1 VWPWQE
7 VKASHSD
14 ENDFFMKSLAR
25 IALWILVS
33 LLGAAAY
40 AVIALRRGEPLNAA
54 WLIVAALCT
63 YAIGIRFYSKWIAAK
78 VLVLDD
84 LRAPPAEVHD
94 DGRDFV
100 KTNKFV
106 LFGHHFASISG
117 PGPLVGPVLAA
128 QFGYLPGTL
137 WILIGALLGGA
148 VQDFVILFAS
158 VRRDGKSL
166 AEMVREEVSG
176 LAGTIAMVAILGIL
190 VILVANLALVVD
202 NALAESPWGV
212 VTTAMTMPFAM
223 VMGLYLRYLRVGKVM
238 EMTAI
243 GVVFL
248 AVSLLAGFAVNH
260 HPTLAPMFTLSKEDL
275 AICLIVYGF
284 AASVLP
290 VWLLLA
296 PRDYLVT
303 FLKIGVVI
311 LLAAGIVIVLPPI
324 KMPWLTHPGSF
335 TGGMRPVV
343 AGSLFPFCFITI
355 ACGAISGFHSLVAS
369 GTTPKM
375 VTRERTIRHVGYGAM
390 CLESLVAIM
399 AMIAACVLDPGVYFA
414 VNAPAGLVGST
425 PEAVAQAVSAW
436 GFPVGAEQISSLAS
450 AIGEKSVLSRTGGAP
465 TLAIGM
471 ASIFRAII
479 GGDAA
484 MKLWYHFAL
493 MFEALFILT
502 TVDVATRIGR
512 FLIQELGGRVWKRA
526 GDTRF
531 YPANIGASLLFA
543 TAWGYFLYAGVRD
556 PLGGVNSLWP
566 LFGIANQLLAC
577 VALCLGTTILIKAGR
592 ARMSFVVLL
601 PLLCLGTVTFTAGIE
616 KIVHPNPRIGFLA
629 MAGKLSADLAA
640 GHVPAARIAATR
652 SLVFNSRLDAVVAGF
667 FLALVV
673 AILAVSVRG
682 WVLVLARR
690 KPAALHETPPVWLP
704 KTVIESEQKRSWW
717 QLGPAVVILG
727 ALIRELSGEAAAVR
741 TQLPPDQAL
750 AQTLADKYDNPA
762 RPTRC
767 C

>member
-1 VWPWQE
+1 
-7 VKASHSD
+7 
-14 ENDFFMKSLAR
+14 MKRLAR
-25 IALWILVS
+25 IAIWIVVS
-33 LLGAAAY
+33 LFGAVAY
-40 AVIALRRGEPLNAA
+40 AVIALRRGEAPNAA
-54 WLIVAALCT
+54 WFILAALCT
-63 YAIGIRFYSKWIAAK
+63 YAIGLRFYSKWIAAK
-78 VLVLDD
+78 ALVLDD
-84 LRAPPAEVHD
+84 RRAPPAEVHD

-100 KTNKFV
+100 KTNRFV

-137 WILIGALLGGA
+137 WIMIGAVLGGA

-166 AEMVREEVSG
+166 AEMVREEVG
-176 LAGTIAMVAILGIL
+176 GAAGTIAMLAILGIL

-212 VTTAMTMPFAM
+212 VTTAMTMPFAV
-223 VMGLYLRYLRVGKVM
+223 VMGLYLRYLRIGKVL

-248 AVSLLAGFAVNH
+248 AVSLFLGYVVNDSAK
-260 HPTLAPMFTLSKEDL
+260 LAPLFTLSKEKL
-275 AICLIVYGF
+275 ALCLIVYGF
-284 AASVLP
+284 TASVLP

-303 FLKIGVVI
+303 FLKIGVVV
-311 LLAAGIVIVLPPI
+311 LLAVGILVVLPPI
-324 KMPWLTHPGSF
+324 KMPALTNPGSF

-375 VTRERTIRHVGYGAM
+375 VTRERLIRPIGYGAM

-414 VNAPAGLVGST
+414 VNAPAGLVGGT

-436 GFPVGAEQISSLAS
+436 GFPVRASDVTGLAA
-450 AIGEKSVLSRTGGAP
+450 AIGEKSVLARTGGAP

-471 ASIFRAII
+471 AKIFHAVI
-479 GGDAA
+479 GGDTA
-484 MKLWYHFAL
+484 MKVWYHFAL

-512 FLIQELGGRVWKRA
+512 FLIQELGGRVWRRA

-531 YPANIGASLLFA
+531 YPANVGASLLFA
-543 TAWGYFLYAGVRD
+543 GAWGYFLYGGVKD

-577 VALCLGTTILIKAGR
+577 VALCLAATILIKAGR
-592 ARMSFVVLL
+592 ARLAWVVLV
-601 PLLCLGTVTFTAGIE
+601 PLAFLGTVTFSAGIE

-640 GHVPAARIAATR
+640 GRVPAGKLADTR
-652 SLVFNSRLDAVVAGF
+652 SLIFNARLDAVVALL

-673 AILAVSVRG
+673 AIVAVSIRE
-682 WVLVLARR
+682 WVLVLGRR
-690 KPAALHETPPVWLP
+690 KPAVLHETAPVWLP
-704 KTVIESEQKRSWW
+704 KTVIESEGRRRWW
-717 QLGPAVVILG
+717 QLGPVLILG
-727 ALIRELSGEAAAVR
+727 GALLRELSGEAAAAR
-741 TQLPPDQAL
+741 TQLPPAEAL
-750 AQTLADKYDNPA
+750 AQTLADRYDHPGQ
-762 RPTRC
+762 PTRC

>member
-1 VWPWQE
+1 
-7 VKASHSD
+7 
-14 ENDFFMKSLAR
+14 MKSIAR
-25 IALWILVS
+25 IALWTLVS

-40 AVIALRRGEPLNAA
+40 AVIATRRGEPLNAA

-78 VLVLDD
+78 VLMLDD

-166 AEMVREEVSG
+166 AEMVREEVGG
-176 LAGTIAMVAILGIL
+176 LAGTIAMFAILGIL
-190 VILVANLALVVD
+190 VILVANLGLVVD
-202 NALAESPWGV
+202 NALAESPWGL

-223 VMGLYLRYLRVGKVM
+223 IMGLYLRFLRVGKVM

-248 AVSLLAGFAVNH
+248 TVALLTGFAVNH
-260 HPTLAPMFTLSKEDL
+260 HPTLAPMFTFSKEKL

-311 LLAAGIVIVLPPI
+311 LLAVGIVLVLPPI
-324 KMPWLTHPGSF
+324 KMPWLTQPGSF

-355 ACGAISGFHSLVAS
+355 ACGAISGFHSLVSS

-390 CLESLVAIM
+390 CLESFVAIM
-399 AMIAACVLDPGVYFA
+399 ALIAACVLDPGVYFA
-414 VNAPAGLVGST
+414 VNAPAGLVGTT
-425 PEAVAQAVSAW
+425 PGAVAQAVSAW
-436 GFPVGAEQISSLAS
+436 GFPVGAEQINALAE
-450 AIGEKSVLSRTGGAP
+450 AIGEKSVLARTGGAP

-512 FLIQELGGRVWKRA
+512 FLIQELGGRIWKRA
-526 GDTRF
+526 GDTKF

-543 TAWGYFLYAGVRD
+543 GAWGYFLYAGVKD

-577 VALCLGTTILIKAGR
+577 VALCLGTTMLIKSGR
-592 ARMSFVVLL
+592 ARLSLVVLM
-601 PLLCLGTVTFTAGIE
+601 PLLCLGTVTFTAAIE
-616 KIVHPNPRIGFLA
+616 KIAHPNPRIGFLA

-640 GHVPAARIAATR
+640 GNIPAAKMAATKA
-652 SLVFNSRLDAVVAGF
+652 LIFNSRLDAVVAAI
-667 FLALVV
+667 FLTLVV
-673 AILAVSVRG
+673 AILAVSVRE
-682 WVLVLARR
+682 WVLVLSRR
-690 KPAALHETPPVWLP
+690 KPAVLQETPPVWLP
-704 KTVIESEQKRSWW
+704 KTVIESEKQRRWW
-717 QLGPAVVILG
+717 QLGPVLVILG
-727 ALIRELSGEAAAVR
+727 TLVRELSGEAAAAR
-741 TQLPPDQAL
+741 SHLPPDQAL
-750 AQTLADKYDNPA
+750 DQTLADKYDRPDS
-762 RPTRC
+762 PTRC

>member
-1 VWPWQE
+1 
-7 VKASHSD
+7 
-14 ENDFFMKSLAR
+14 MKSLAR
-25 IALWILVS
+25 IAIWTLVS
-33 LLGAAAY
+33 LLGAVAY
-40 AVIALRRGEPLNAA
+40 SVIALRRHEPLNAA
-54 WLIVAALCT
+54 WFVVAALCT

-78 VLVLDD
+78 ALVVDD
-84 LRAPPAEVHD
+84 RRAPPAEVHD

-176 LAGTIAMVAILGIL
+176 AAGAVAMAAILGIL
-190 VILVANLALVVD
+190 VILVAALGLVVD
-202 NALAESPWGV
+202 NALAESPWGL
-212 VTTAMTMPFAM
+212 VTTAMTMPFAIL
-223 VMGLYLRYLRVGKVM
+223 MGLYVRYLRIGKVL

-243 GVVFL
+243 GAFFL
-248 AVSLLAGFAVNH
+248 IVALLAGYAVNH
-260 HPTLAPMFTLSKEDL
+260 HPTLGPFFTLSKEKL
-275 AICLIVYGF
+275 ALCLIVYGF

-303 FLKIGVVI
+303 FLKIGVVVLLAVGI
-311 LLAAGIVIVLPPI
+311 LLVLPPI
-324 KMPWLTHPGSF
+324 RMPYLTHPGSF

-355 ACGAISGFHSLVAS
+355 ACGAISGFHSLVSS

-375 VTRERTIRHVGYGAM
+375 LTRERLVRPVGYGAM
-390 CLESLVAIM
+390 CLESFVAIM
-399 AMIAACVLDPGVYFA
+399 AMIAACVLDPGLYFGI
-414 VNAPAGLVGST
+414 NAPAGLVGT
-425 PEAVAQAVSAW
+425 TAAQVAHAVSGW
-436 GFPVGAEQISSLAS
+436 GFPVSASDLSTLAD
-450 AIGEKSVLSRTGGAP
+450 AIGEKTVLARTGGAP

-471 ASIFRAII
+471 AHIFRSII

-484 MKLWYHFAL
+484 MQVWYHFAL

-512 FLIQELGGRVWKRA
+512 FLLQELAGRVWRRA
-526 GDTRF
+526 GETTF
-531 YPANIGASLLFA
+531 YPANVGASLLFA
-543 TAWGYFLYAGVRD
+543 GAWGYFLYAGVKD

-577 VALCLGTTILIKAGR
+577 VALCLAATIIIKAGR
-592 ARMSFVVLL
+592 ARFVWVVLL
-601 PLLCLGTVTFTAGIE
+601 PLAFVCTVTFTAGIE

-629 MAGKLSADLAA
+629 MAHKLGEEVASGKVPPGKL
-640 GHVPAARIAATR
+640 AAT
-652 SLVFNSRLDAVVAGF
+652 SNVIFNNRLDAVVAAL
-667 FLALVV
+667 FLVLVV
-673 AILAVSVRG
+673 AILLISVRE
-682 WVLVLARR
+682 WLLIALRR
-690 KPAALHETPPVWLP
+690 KTPVLHETPPVWLP
-704 KTVIESEQKRSWW
+704 QTVIDSENRRPWW
-717 QLGPAVVILG
+717 KLGTAVVIIG
-727 ALIRELSGEAAAVR
+727 ALARELSGEAAAAR
-741 TQLPPDQAL
+741 SGLPPDQAL
-750 AQTLADKYDNPA
+750 AQTLAHKYDNSRQPG
-762 RPTRC
+762 RC

>member
-1 VWPWQE
+1 
-7 VKASHSD
+7 
-14 ENDFFMKSLAR
+14 MKRLAR
-25 IALWILVS
+25 IAIWTVVS
-33 LLGAAAY
+33 VLGAAAY

-54 WLIVAALCT
+54 WIVVAALCT

-78 VLVLDD
+78 ALMLDD

-148 VQDFVILFAS
+148 VQDFIILFAS

-176 LAGTIAMVAILGIL
+176 VAGTIAMFAILGIL
-190 VILVANLALVVD
+190 VILVASLGLVVD
-202 NALAESPWGV
+202 NALAESPWGI
-212 VTTAMTMPFAM
+212 VTTALTMPFA
-223 VMGLYLRYLRVGKVM
+223 VLMGLYLRFLRIGKVL

-248 AVSLLAGFAVNH
+248 GVSLLAGYAVNG
-260 HPTLAPMFTLSKEDL
+260 HPTLAPMFTLSKEKL
-275 AICLIVYGF
+275 AYALIAYGF
-284 AASVLP
+284 IASVLP

-311 LLAAGIVIVLPPI
+311 LLAVGIVVVLPPI
-324 KMPWLTHPGSF
+324 RMPWFNSPGIF

-355 ACGAISGFHSLVAS
+355 ACGAISGFHALVSS

-390 CLESLVAIM
+390 CLESFVAIM
-399 AMIAACVLDPGVYFA
+399 AMIAACVLDPGLYFA
-414 VNAPAGLVGST
+414 VNAPAALVGHT
-425 PEAVAQAVSAW
+425 PDAVAHAVSSW
-436 GFPVGAEQISSLAS
+436 GFPVASEQITALAAS
-450 AIGEKSVLSRTGGAP
+450 IGEESVLARAGGAP

-471 ASIFRAII
+471 ASIFRTII

-512 FLIQELGGRVWKRA
+512 FLIQELAGRVWKRA
-526 GDTRF
+526 GDTRY

-543 TAWGYFLYAGVRD
+543 LAWGYFFHAGVRD
-556 PLGGVNSLWP
+556 PQGGVNSLWP

-577 VALCLGTTILIKAGR
+577 VALCLAATLIIKAGR
-592 ARMSFVVLL
+592 ARYAWVALV
-601 PLLCLGTVTFTAGIE
+601 PLAFIGTVTFTAGIE
-616 KIVHPNPRIGFLA
+616 KIFHSNPRIGFLA
-629 MAGKLSADLAA
+629 AASKLAGDIAA
-640 GHVPAARIAATR
+640 GRVPAAKLSTVQ
-652 SLVFNSRLDAVVAGF
+652 SLIFNFRLDAAVAGL
-667 FLALVV
+667 FLLLVI
-673 AILAVSVRG
+673 AILAVSAREWG
-682 WVLVLARR
+682 AVLLGR
-690 KPAALHETPPVWLP
+690 KPSVLRESEPVWLP
-704 KTVIESEQKRSWW
+704 ETVIASEHRRPWW
-717 QLGPAVVILG
+717 QIGSAVLILG
-727 ALIRELSGEAAAVR
+727 ALIRELSGEAAAAR
-741 TQLPPDQAL
+741 TQLPADQAL
-750 AQTLADKYDNPA
+750 AETLAHKYDNP
-762 RPTRC
+762 RNPGRC

>member
-1 VWPWQE
+1 
-7 VKASHSD
+7 
-14 ENDFFMKSLAR
+14 MKSLAR
-25 IALWILVS
+25 IAIWTVVS
-33 LLGAAAY
+33 LLGASAY
-40 AVIALRRGEPLNAA
+40 AVIALRRHEPLNAA
-54 WLIVAALCT
+54 WFVVAALCT

-78 VLVLDD
+78 ALVLDD
-84 LRAPPAEVHD
+84 RRAPPSEVHD

-137 WILIGALLGGA
+137 WILIGAILGGA

-166 AEMVREEVSG
+166 AEMVREEVSSV
-176 LAGTIAMVAILGIL
+176 AGTIAMLAILGIL
-190 VILVANLALVVD
+190 VVLVASLGLVVD
-202 NALAESPWGV
+202 NALAESPWGI
-212 VTTAMTMPFAM
+212 VTTALTMPFAM
-223 VMGLYLRYLRVGKVM
+223 IMGLYLRYVRVGKVL

-243 GVVFL
+243 GAVFL
-248 AVSLLAGFAVNH
+248 LVALLTGFAVND
-260 HPTLAPMFTLSKEDL
+260 HPSLAQVFTLSKERL
-275 AICLIVYGF
+275 ALCLIGYGF

-303 FLKIGVVI
+303 FLKIGVVV
-311 LLAAGIVIVLPPI
+311 LLAIGIMLVLPPI
-324 KMPWLTHPGSF
+324 RMPHLTQAGVF

-343 AGSLFPFCFITI
+343 AGGLFPFCFITI
-355 ACGAISGFHSLVAS
+355 ACGAISGFHSLVSS

-375 VTRERTIRHVGYGAM
+375 VTRERTTRVVGYGAM
-390 CLESLVAIM
+390 CLESFVAIM

-414 VNAPAGLVGST
+414 VNSPAGLVGSN
-425 PEAVAQAVSAW
+425 PAGVAHTISGW
-436 GFPVGAEQISSLAS
+436 GFPVSVGDLTTLAS
-450 AIGEKSVLSRTGGAP
+450 AIGEKTVLARTGGAP

-471 ASIFRAII
+471 ASIFRGII

-512 FLIQELGGRVWKRA
+512 FLIQELAGRVWPRA
-526 GDTRF
+526 GDTKF
-531 YPANIGASLLFA
+531 YPANTGASLLFA
-543 TAWGYFLYAGVRD
+543 GAWGYFLYAGVKD

-577 VALCLGTTILIKAGR
+577 VALCLAATIIIKSGR
-592 ARMSFVVLL
+592 ARLAWVVLV
-601 PLLCLGTVTFTAGIE
+601 PLAFLGTVTFTAGIQ
-616 KIVHPNPRIGFLA
+616 KIVDSNPRIGFLA
-629 MAGKLSADLAA
+629 MARKLGADLAA
-640 GHVPAARIAATR
+640 GRVPTEKIAATR
-652 SLVFNSRLDAVVAGF
+652 GLIFNNRLDAAAAAL

-673 AILAVSVRG
+673 AILLVSIRE
-682 WVLVLARR
+682 WVLVLTQRR
-690 KPAALHETPPVWLP
+690 PATLHETPPIWLP
-704 KTVIESEQKRSWW
+704 ATVIESENKRRWR
-717 QLGPAVVILG
+717 QMGTAVVVLG
-727 ALIRELSGEAAAVR
+727 ALARELSGEAAAAR
-741 TQLPPDQAL
+741 SQLPPDQAL
-750 AQTLADKYDNPA
+750 KQALAQRYDNPEN
-762 RPTRC
+762 PGRC

>member
-1 VWPWQE
+1 
-7 VKASHSD
+7 
-14 ENDFFMKSLAR
+14 MKSLLR
-25 IALWILVS
+25 IVVWTLIS
-33 LLGAAAY
+33 LIGASAY
-40 AVIALRRGEPLNAA
+40 AIIALRRHEPLGAV
-54 WLIVAALCT
+54 WLILAALCT

-78 VLVLDD
+78 ALVQDD
-84 LRAPPAEVHD
+84 LRATPAEAHE

-100 KTNKFV
+100 RTNKLV

-137 WILIGALLGGA
+137 WILVGALLAGA

-166 AEMVREEVSG
+166 AEMVRDEVSG
-176 LAGTIAMVAILGIL
+176 VAGTIAMFAILGIL
-190 VILVANLALVVD
+190 IILVANLALVVD
-202 NALAESPWGV
+202 NALAESPWGL
-212 VTTAMTMPFAM
+212 VTTALTMPFAM
-223 VMGLYLRYLRVGKVM
+223 LMGLYLRYLRIGKVL

-248 AVSLLAGFAVNH
+248 IASLLAGYAIND
-260 HPTLAPMFTLSKEDL
+260 HPTLGPLFTLGRESL
-275 AICLIVYGF
+275 ALALIAYGF

-296 PRDYLVT
+296 PRDYLVS
-303 FLKIGVVI
+303 FLKIGAVVVLAVGI
-311 LLAAGIVIVLPPI
+311 LLVQPVIQ
-324 KMPWLTHPGSF
+324 MPYLTRPEMF

-375 VTRERTIRHVGYGAM
+375 ITRERFIRPVGYGAM

-414 VNAPAGLVGST
+414 INAPAGLVGSA
-425 PEAVAQAVSAW
+425 PGQVAQAVSAW
-436 GFPVGAEQISSLAS
+436 GFPVTLADLTRLAS
-450 AIGEKSVLSRTGGAP
+450 SIGEKTVLARTGGAP

-471 ASIFRAII
+471 TKIIGAIV

-484 MKLWYHFAL
+484 IKLWYHFAL

-512 FLIQELGGRVWKRA
+512 FLIQELAGRFWPRA
-526 GDTRF
+526 ADTRF

-543 TAWGYFLYAGVRD
+543 GAWGYFLVAGVKD

-566 LFGIANQLLAC
+566 LFGIANQLLSC
-577 VALCLGTTILIKAGR
+577 VALCLAVTILIKADR
-592 ARMSFVVLL
+592 ARYAWIVAC
-601 PLLCLGTVTFTAGIE
+601 PLVFLCGVTFTAGVE
-616 KIVHPNPRIGFLA
+616 KIIHPNYRVGFLA
-629 MAGKLSADLAA
+629 LARKLGQDSAS
-640 GHVPAARIAATR
+640 GMPAARVAATR
-652 SLVFNSRLDAVVAGF
+652 TIIFNNRLDALVAAL
-667 FLALVV
+667 FLGLVA
-673 AILAVSVRG
+673 AILMVSMRE
-682 WVLVLARR
+682 WALLLARR
-690 KPAALHETPPVWLP
+690 KPKVLREAQAPRLLES
-704 KTVIESEQKRSWW
+704 VIDSESRRPWW
-717 QLGPAVVILG
+717 RLGTLVVILG
-727 ALIRELSGEAAAVR
+727 ALARELSGEAAAAR
-741 TQLPPDQAL
+741 SSLPPDQAL
-750 AQTLADKYDNPA
+750 AQVLAKRYDNPHG
-762 RPTRC
+762 PGGC

>member
-1 VWPWQE
+1 
-7 VKASHSD
+7 
-14 ENDFFMKSLAR
+14 MKHLAR
-25 IALWILVS
+25 IAVWTVVS
-33 LLGAAAY
+33 LLGATAY
-40 AVIALRRGEPLNAA
+40 AVIALRRREPLNAA
-54 WLIVAALCT
+54 WIVLAALCT

-78 VLVLDD
+78 ALVLDD

-166 AEMVREEVSG
+166 AEMVRDEVG
-176 LAGTIAMVAILGIL
+176 GFAGTIAMMAILGIL

-223 VMGLYLRYLRVGKVM
+223 VMGLYLRHVRIGKVM

-243 GVVFL
+243 GVAFL
-248 AVSLLAGFAVNH
+248 ALSLLAGCFVND
-260 HPTLAPMFTLSKEDL
+260 HPTLAPFFTLSKEKL
-275 AICLIVYGF
+275 ALCLIVYGF
-284 AASVLP
+284 TASVLP

-303 FLKIGVVI
+303 FLKIGVVLLLAVGI
-311 LLAAGIVIVLPPI
+311 LLVLPPI
-324 KMPWLTHPGSF
+324 KMPWLTQPSVF

-343 AGSLFPFCFITI
+343 SGSLFPFCFITI
-355 ACGAISGFHSLVAS
+355 ACGAISGFHSLVSS

-390 CLESLVAIM
+390 CLESFVAIL
-399 AMIAACVLDPGVYFA
+399 AMIAACVLDPGLYFA
-414 VNAPAGLVGST
+414 VNAPAGLVGAT
-425 PEAVAQAVSAW
+425 PGAVAQAVSSW
-436 GFPVGAEQISSLAS
+436 GFPIGADQIAAMAS
-450 AIGEKSVLSRTGGAP
+450 AIGEKSVLARTGGAP

-471 ASIFRAII
+471 ASIFRTII
-479 GGDAA
+479 GGEAA
-484 MKLWYHFAL
+484 MKIWYHFAL

-512 FLIQELGGRVWKRA
+512 FLIQELGGRIWRRA

-531 YPANIGASLLFA
+531 YPANLGASMLFA
-543 TAWGYFLYAGVRD
+543 GAWGYFLYAGVKD

-577 VALCLGTTILIKAGR
+577 VALCLAATIIIKAGR
-592 ARMSFVVLL
+592 ARMAWVVLG
-601 PLLCLGTVTFTAGIE
+601 PLAFIGTVTFSAGIT
-616 KIVHPNPRIGFLA
+616 KIVHPNPRVGFLA
-629 MAGKLSADLAA
+629 MADKLGADVAA
-640 GHVPAARIAATR
+640 GRVPADKLAATR
-652 SLVFNSRLDAVVAGF
+652 GIIFNSRLDAVVAGL
-667 FLALVV
+667 FLLLVV
-673 AILAVSVRG
+673 AIVAASVRE
-682 WVLVLARR
+682 WVLVRSRR
-690 KPAALHETPPVWLP
+690 KPAVLHETAPVWLP
-704 KTVIESEQKRSWW
+704 KTVVASEQKRHWW
-717 QLGPAVVILG
+717 QLGTALVLLG
-727 ALIRELSGEAAAVR
+727 ALARELSGDAAAAR
-741 TQLPPDQAL
+741 SGLPAEQAL
-750 AQTLADKYDNPA
+750 ERTLADRYDHPGS
-762 RPTRC
+762 PTKC

>member
-1 VWPWQE
+1 
-7 VKASHSD
+7 
-14 ENDFFMKSLAR
+14 MKNLAR
-25 IALWILVS
+25 IVLWIVVS

-40 AVIALRRGEPLNAA
+40 AVIAIRHGEPLNAA

-78 VLVLDD
+78 VLMLDD

-176 LAGTIAMVAILGIL
+176 PAGTIAMFAILGIL
-190 VILVANLALVVD
+190 VILVANLGLVVD
-202 NALAESPWGV
+202 NALAESPWGI
-212 VTTAMTMPFAM
+212 VTTTMTMPFAM
-223 VMGLYLRYLRVGKVM
+223 LMGLYLRYLRVGKVM

-260 HPTLAPMFTLSKEDL
+260 HPTLAPMFTLSKEKL

-284 AASVLP
+284 SASVLP

-311 LLAAGIVIVLPPI
+311 LLAIGIVVVLPPI
-324 KMPWLTHPGSF
+324 KMPWLTNPASF

-343 AGSLFPFCFITI
+343 SGSLFPFCFITI
-355 ACGAISGFHSLVAS
+355 ACGAISGFHSLVSS

-375 VTRERTIRHVGYGAM
+375 ITRERTIRSVGYGAM
-390 CLESLVAIM
+390 CLESFVAIM

-414 VNAPAGLVGST
+414 VNAPAGLVGSS
-425 PEAVAQAVSAW
+425 PDAVARAVSAW
-436 GFPVGAEQISSLAS
+436 GFPIGADQIHALAG
-450 AIGEKSVLSRTGGAP
+450 AIGEKSILARTGGAP

-479 GGDAA
+479 GGNAA

-512 FLIQELGGRVWKRA
+512 FLIQELGGRLWKRV

-543 TAWGYFLYAGVRD
+543 GAWGYFLYTGVKD

-592 ARMSFVVLL
+592 ARLSLVVLL
-601 PLLCLGTVTFTAGIE
+601 PLVALGAVTFTAGIE
-616 KIVHPNPRIGFLA
+616 KIAHPNPRIGFLA
-629 MAGKLSADLAA
+629 MAGKLRSDLAT
-640 GHVPAARIAATR
+640 GRIPAAKFAATR
-652 SLVFNSRLDAVVAGF
+652 ALIFNSRLDAVVAGL
-667 FLALVV
+667 FLFLVV
-673 AILAVSVRG
+673 AVLAVSVRE
-682 WVLVLARR
+682 WVLVLTRR
-690 KPAALHETPPVWLP
+690 KPALLHETSPMWLP
-704 KTVIESEQKRSWW
+704 KTVIESESRRAWW
-717 QLGPAVVILG
+717 RLGPAVIILG
-727 ALIRELSGEAAAVR
+727 ALVRELSGEAAAAR
-741 TQLPPDQAL
+741 THLPADQAL
-750 AQTLADKYDNPA
+750 NQTLADKYDNP
-762 RPTRC
+762 RGPSRC

>member
-1 VWPWQE
+1 
-7 VKASHSD
+7 
-14 ENDFFMKSLAR
+14 MRSLAR
-25 IALWILVS
+25 IATWTLVS

-40 AVIALRRGEPLNAA
+40 AVIALRRGEPLNGA

-63 YAIGIRFYSKWIAAK
+63 YAIGIRFYSKWVAAK
-78 VLVLDD
+78 VLMLDD

-100 KTNKFV
+100 KTNKYV

-166 AEMVREEVSG
+166 AEMVRDEVGSM
-176 LAGTIAMVAILGIL
+176 AGTIAMFAILGIL
-190 VILVANLALVVD
+190 IILVANLGLVID

-223 VMGLYLRYLRVGKVM
+223 IMGLYMRFLRIGKVM

-248 AVSLLAGFAVNH
+248 VASLLAGYAVNY
-260 HPTLAPMFTLSKEDL
+260 HPTLAPAFTLSKENL

-284 AASVLP
+284 TASVLP

-303 FLKIGVVI
+303 FLKIGVVL
-311 LLAAGIVIVLPPI
+311 LLAVGIVWVLPPM
-324 KMPWLTHPGSF
+324 KMPHLTQSGIF
-335 TGGMRPVV
+335 AGGMRPVV
-343 AGSLFPFCFITI
+343 SGSLFPFCFITI
-355 ACGAISGFHSLVAS
+355 ACGAISGFHSLVSS

-375 VTRERTIRHVGYGAM
+375 VTRERTVRSVGYGAM
-390 CLESLVAIM
+390 CLESFVAIM

-414 VNAPAGLVGST
+414 INAPAGLVGST
-425 PEAVAQAVSAW
+425 PGAVAQAVSSW
-436 GFPVGAEQISSLAS
+436 GFPVGAEQITSLAD
-450 AIGEKSVLSRTGGAP
+450 AIGEKSVLARTGGAP

-471 ASIFRAII
+471 ASIFRTII

-512 FLIQELGGRVWKRA
+512 FLIQELGGRIWKRA
-526 GDTRF
+526 GDTKF

-543 TAWGYFLYAGVRD
+543 CAWGYFLYAGVKD

-577 VALCLGTTILIKAGR
+577 VALCLAVTIIIKAGR
-592 ARMSFVVLL
+592 ARLSWVVLL
-601 PLLCLGTVTFTAGIE
+601 PLAFIGTVTFTAGIE
-616 KIVHPNPRIGFLA
+616 KIVHPNPRIGFLS
-629 MAGKLSADLAA
+629 MASKLAGEIAAGRVPADKLAA
-640 GHVPAARIAATR
+640 TK
-652 SLVFNSRLDAVVAGF
+652 SLIFNNRLDAVVAAI
-667 FLALVV
+667 FLLLVV
-673 AILAVSVRG
+673 AIILVSARE
-682 WVLVLARR
+682 WILILSRR
-690 KPAALHETPPVWLP
+690 KPAILHETPPVWLP
-704 KTVIESEQKRSWW
+704 KTVIESEGQRRWW
-717 QLGPAVVILG
+717 HIGHAIILIG
-727 ALIRELSGEAAAVR
+727 TLVRELSGEAAAAR
-741 TQLPPDQAL
+741 SQLPPDQAL
-750 AQTLADKYDNPA
+750 AQTLADKYDNPKQ
-762 RPTRC
+762 PGKC

>member
-1 VWPWQE
+1 
-7 VKASHSD
+7 
-14 ENDFFMKSLAR
+14 MKSLAR
-25 IALWILVS
+25 IILWSLVS
-33 LLGAAAY
+33 LAGASAY
-40 AVIALRRGEPLNAA
+40 AVIAWRRNEPINAA
-54 WLIVAALCT
+54 WFILAALCT
-63 YAIGIRFYSKWIAAK
+63 YAIGLRFYSKWIAAK
-78 VLVLDD
+78 ALVIDD

-100 KTNKFV
+100 RTNKLV

-128 QFGYLPGTL
+128 QWGYLPGTL
-137 WILIGALLGGA
+137 WIMIGAVLGGA

-166 AEMVREEVSG
+166 AEMVRDEVGG
-176 LAGTIAMVAILGIL
+176 LAGTIAMIAILGIL

-212 VTTAMTMPFAM
+212 VTTAMTMPFAIL
-223 VMGLYLRYLRVGKVM
+223 MGLYLRFIRIGRVM
-238 EMTAI
+238 EMTI
-243 GVVFL
+243 LGFVFL
-248 AVSLLAGFAVNH
+248 GLALWAGYAVNDH
-260 HPTLAPMFTLSKEDL
+260 RTLAPIFTLTKEKL
-275 AICLIVYGF
+275 ALCLIVYGF

-303 FLKIGVVI
+303 FLKIGVVV
-311 LLAAGIVIVLPPI
+311 LLAVGIVIVLPPI
-324 KMPWLTHPGSF
+324 RMPALTDAASF

-375 VTRERTIRHVGYGAM
+375 ITRERHIRPVGYGAM
-390 CLESLVAIM
+390 CLESLVAVL

-414 VNAPAGLVGST
+414 VNAPAGLVGGT
-425 PEAVAQAVSAW
+425 PEAVAGAVSAW
-436 GFPVGAEQISSLAS
+436 GFPVHAQDLVGLAD
-450 AIGEKSVLSRTGGAP
+450 AIGEKTVLARTGGAP

-471 ASIFRAII
+471 ASIFHSII
-479 GGDAA
+479 GGEAA
-484 MKLWYHFAL
+484 MKVWYHFAL

-512 FLIQELGGRVWKRA
+512 FLIQELAGRAWPRL
-526 GDTRF
+526 GDTKF

-543 TAWGYFLYAGVRD
+543 GAWGYFLYGGVKD

-577 VALCLGTTILIKAGR
+577 VALCLAATILIKAGR
-592 ARMSFVVLL
+592 ARLVWVVLG
-601 PLLCLGTVTFTAGIE
+601 PLVFLGTVTFTAGLE
-616 KIVHPNPRIGFLA
+616 KVFHSSPRVGFLA
-629 MAGKLSADLAA
+629 MASKLSAEVAA
-640 GHVPAARIAATR
+640 GRVPAEQLGVTR
-652 SLVFNSRLDAVVAGF
+652 TLIFNARLDAVVALF
-667 FLALVV
+667 FLALVI
-673 AILAVSVRG
+673 AILVVSVRE
-682 WVLVLARR
+682 WVRVLAGR
-690 KPAALHETPPVWLP
+690 KPATLHETAPVWLP
-704 KTVIESEQKRSWW
+704 RTVIESETRRRWW
-717 QLGPAVVILG
+717 QLGPVLILLG
-727 ALIRELSGEAAAVR
+727 SLVRELSGEAAAAR
-741 TQLPPDQAL
+741 SHLPPAEAL
-750 AQTLADKYDNPA
+750 DQTLADRYD
-762 RPTRC
+762 RPTHPGRC

>member
-1 VWPWQE
+1 MRN
-7 VKASHSD
+7 S
-14 ENDFFMKSLAR
+14 AR
-25 IALWILVS
+25 IVLWILVS

-54 WLIVAALCT
+54 WLIVAAVCT
-63 YAIGIRFYSKWIAAK
+63 YAIGMRFYSKWIAAK
-78 VLVLDD
+78 VLMLDD
-84 LRAPPAEVHD
+84 LRAPPAEVHE

-166 AEMVREEVSG
+166 AEMVREEVGG
-176 LAGTIAMVAILGIL
+176 LAGSIATFAILGIL
-190 VILVANLALVVD
+190 VILVASLGLVVD
-202 NALAESPWGV
+202 NALAESPWGL

-248 AVSLLAGFAVNH
+248 AGSLLAGFAVNH
-260 HPTLAPMFTLSKEDL
+260 HPTLAPMFTFSKEKL

-311 LLAAGIVIVLPPI
+311 LLAVGIVLVLPPI
-324 KMPWLTHPGSF
+324 KMPWLTNPGSF

-355 ACGAISGFHSLVAS
+355 ACGAISGFHSLVSS

-375 VTRERTIRHVGYGAM
+375 VTRERTIRYVGYGAM
-390 CLESLVAIM
+390 CLESFVAIM

-425 PEAVAQAVSAW
+425 PGAVAQAVSAW
-436 GFPVGAEQISSLAS
+436 GFPIGADQINALAAS
-450 AIGEKSVLSRTGGAP
+450 IGENSVLARTGGAP

-471 ASIFRAII
+471 ANIFRVII

-512 FLIQELGGRVWKRA
+512 FLIQELGGRIWKRA

-543 TAWGYFLYAGVRD
+543 LAWGYFLYAGVKD

-592 ARMSFVVLL
+592 ARLSLVTLI
-601 PLLCLGTVTFTAGIE
+601 PLLCLGAVTFTAGIE

-629 MAGKLSADLAA
+629 MAGRLSADLAA
-640 GHVPAARIAATR
+640 GSVPAAKIESSRA
-652 SLVFNSRLDAVVAGF
+652 LVFNSRLDAVVAGL
-667 FLALVV
+667 FLVLVV
-673 AILAVSVRG
+673 AILVVSVRE

-690 KPAALHETPPVWLP
+690 KPAELRETAPVWLP
-704 KTVIESEQKRSWW
+704 ETVIESERQRRWW

-727 ALIRELSGEAAAVR
+727 TLIRELSGEAAAAR
-741 TQLPPDQAL
+741 SDLPPDQAL
-750 AQTLADKYDNPA
+750 AQTLADKYDNPD

>member
-1 VWPWQE
+1 
-7 VKASHSD
+7 
-14 ENDFFMKSLAR
+14 MTSLAR
-25 IALWILVS
+25 IAVWTLIS
-33 LLGAAAY
+33 LLGASAY
-40 AVIALRRGEPLNAA
+40 AVIALRRNEPLNAA
-54 WLIVAALCT
+54 WFVVAALCT

-78 VLVLDD
+78 ALVLDD
-84 LRAPPAEVHD
+84 RRATPAEVHD

-100 KTNKFV
+100 KTNKYV

-137 WILIGALLGGA
+137 WILIGALLAGA

-166 AEMVREEVSG
+166 AEMVREEVSSV
-176 LAGTIAMVAILGIL
+176 AGTIAMFAILGIL

-202 NALAESPWGV
+202 NALAESPWGI

-223 VMGLYLRYLRVGKVM
+223 IMGLYLRFLRIGKVL

-248 AVSLLAGFAVNH
+248 VASLLAGYAVNH
-260 HPTLAPMFTLSKEDL
+260 HPTLAPLFTLSKERL
-275 AICLIVYGF
+275 AICLIAYGF

-303 FLKIGVVI
+303 FLKIGVVL
-311 LLAAGIVIVLPPI
+311 LLAIGIVLVLPPI
-324 KMPWLTHPGSF
+324 RMPHLTEPGVFS
-335 TGGMRPVV
+335 GGMRPVV

-355 ACGAISGFHSLVAS
+355 ACGAISGFHSLVSS

-375 VTRERTIRHVGYGAM
+375 VARERTVRVVGYGAM
-390 CLESLVAIM
+390 CLESFVAIM

-414 VNAPAGLVGST
+414 VNAPSGLVGST
-425 PEAVAQAVSAW
+425 PAAVARAVSSW
-436 GFPVGAEQISSLAS
+436 GFPVSATDLTALAD
-450 AIGEKSVLSRTGGAP
+450 AIGEKSVLARTGGAP

-471 ASIFRAII
+471 ASIFRSIV

-512 FLIQELGGRVWKRA
+512 FLIQELAGRVWRRA

-531 YPANIGASLLFA
+531 YPANIGASLVFA
-543 TAWGYFLYAGVRD
+543 GAWGYFLYAGVKD

-577 VALCLGTTILIKAGR
+577 VALCLAATIIIKAGR
-592 ARMSFVVLL
+592 ARLVWMVLV
-601 PLLCLGTVTFTAGIE
+601 PLAFLGTVTFSAGIE

-629 MAGKLSADLAA
+629 MAQKLSSDLASGA
-640 GHVPAARIAATR
+640 VAPEKVAATR
-652 SLVFNSRLDAVVAGF
+652 ALIFNNRLDAAVAGL

-673 AILAVSVRG
+673 AILLVSIRE
-682 WVLVLARR
+682 WALVLTRR
-690 KPAALHETPPVWLP
+690 KPALLHETTPVWLP
-704 KTVIESEQKRSWW
+704 QTVIDSEKQRRWW
-717 QLGPAVVILG
+717 KIGTAVVVLG
-727 ALIRELSGEAAAVR
+727 ALARELSGEAAAAR
-741 TQLPPDQAL
+741 SELPPDQAL
-750 AQTLADKYDNPA
+750 AETLAHKYDNP
-762 RPTRC
+762 RSPGRC

>member
-1 VWPWQE
+1 
-7 VKASHSD
+7 
-14 ENDFFMKSLAR
+14 MKSLGR
-25 IALWILVS
+25 IAIWTLVS

-40 AVIALRRGEPLNAA
+40 AVIAFRRGEPLNAA
-54 WLIVAALCT
+54 WFILAALCT
-63 YAIGIRFYSKWIAAK
+63 YAIGLRFYSKWIAAK
-78 VLVLDD
+78 ALVLDD

-128 QFGYLPGTL
+128 QFGYLPGSL
-137 WILIGALLGGA
+137 WIMIGAVLGGA

-166 AEMVREEVSG
+166 AEMVREEVG
-176 LAGTIAMVAILGIL
+176 GAAGTIAMFAILGIL
-190 VILVANLALVVD
+190 IVLVASLALVVD

-223 VMGLYLRYLRVGKVM
+223 IMGLYLRYLRIGKVL

-248 AVSLLAGFAVNH
+248 AGSLLAGYAVNY
-260 HPTLAPMFTLSKEDL
+260 HPTLAPIFTLSKERL
-275 AICLIVYGF
+275 ALCLMVYGF

-311 LLAAGIVIVLPPI
+311 LLAVGIVVVLPPI
-324 KMPWLTHPGSF
+324 KMPWLTDAGSF

-343 AGSLFPFCFITI
+343 SGSLFPFCFITI

-375 VTRERTIRHVGYGAM
+375 LTRERTIRPIGYGAM
-390 CLESLVAIM
+390 CLESLVAVM

-436 GFPVGAEQISSLAS
+436 GFPVRPDDLVSLADS
-450 AIGEKSVLSRTGGAP
+450 IGEKSVLARTGGAP

-512 FLIQELGGRVWKRA
+512 FLMQELGGRLWKRL
-526 GDTRF
+526 GDTKF
-531 YPANIGASLLFA
+531 YPANVGASLLFA
-543 TAWGYFLYAGVRD
+543 SAWGYFLYAGVKD

-577 VALCLGTTILIKAGR
+577 VALCLAATIIIKAGR
-592 ARMSFVVLL
+592 ARLAWVVIA
-601 PLLCLGTVTFTAGIE
+601 PLAFLGTVTFSAGIE
-616 KIVHPNPRIGFLA
+616 KIVHPSPRIGFLA
-629 MAGKLSADLAA
+629 MASRLGEDIAA
-640 GHVPAARIAATR
+640 GRVPAAKLAVTK
-652 SLVFNSRLDAVVAGF
+652 SLIFNNRLDAVVAAL
-667 FLALVV
+667 FLLLVV
-673 AILAVSVRG
+673 AIVVVSVRE
-682 WVLVLARR
+682 WVLVLSRR
-690 KPAALHETPPVWLP
+690 KPALLHETEPVWLP
-704 KTVIESEQKRSWW
+704 RTVIESETHRRWW
-717 QLGPAVVILG
+717 QLGPAVILVG
-727 ALIRELSGEAAAVR
+727 ALVRELSGEAAAAR
-741 TQLPPDQAL
+741 TQLPPAEAL
-750 AQTLADKYDNPA
+750 AQTLADRYDNSGK
-762 RPTRC
+762 PTRC

>member
-1 VWPWQE
+1 
-7 VKASHSD
+7 
-14 ENDFFMKSLAR
+14 MKSLLR
-25 IALWILVS
+25 IVLWILVS

-40 AVIALRRGEPLNAA
+40 AVIALRRNEPLNAA

-78 VLVLDD
+78 VLMLDD

-166 AEMVREEVSG
+166 AEMVREEVSST
-176 LAGTIAMVAILGIL
+176 AGTIAIIAILGIL
-190 VILVANLALVVD
+190 VIIVANLSLVVD

-212 VTTAMTMPFAM
+212 VTTAITMPFAM
-223 VMGLYLRYLRVGKVM
+223 IMGLYVRFLRVGKVL

-243 GVVFL
+243 GVVFI
-248 AVSLLAGFAVNH
+248 AVALFAGYVVND
-260 HPTLAPMFTLSKEDL
+260 HPTLSPLFTLSKENL
-275 AICLIVYGF
+275 ALCLIVYGF

-311 LLAAGIVIVLPPI
+311 LLAAGIMLVLPSM
-324 KMPWLTHPGSF
+324 KMPWLTQPGIF

-414 VNAPAGLVGST
+414 VNAPAGLVGNT
-425 PEAVAQAVSAW
+425 PEAVAQAVSSW
-436 GFPVGAEQISSLAS
+436 GFPVGAEQLTSLAS

-471 ASIFRAII
+471 ASIFRTII

-484 MKLWYHFAL
+484 MKIWYHFAL

-512 FLIQELGGRVWKRA
+512 FLIQELGGRIWSRA
-526 GDTRF
+526 GDTKF

-543 TAWGYFLYAGVRD
+543 VSWGYFLYAGVKD

-566 LFGIANQLLAC
+566 LFGIANQLLSC

-592 ARMSFVVLL
+592 ARLSMVMFG
-601 PLLCLGTVTFTAGIE
+601 PLLFLVAVTFSAGIE
-616 KIVHPNPRIGFLA
+616 KIAHPNPRIGFLS
-629 MAGKLSADLAA
+629 MANLLSANLAA
-640 GHVPAARIAATR
+640 GNVPAAKIAATKT
-652 SLVFNSRLDAVVAGF
+652 LIFNNRLDAVVAAI
-667 FLALVV
+667 FLVLVV
-673 AILAVSVRG
+673 AILAVSVRE
-682 WVLVLARR
+682 WVMVLTGR
-690 KPAALHETPPVWLP
+690 KSGVLHETLPVWLP
-704 KTVIESEQKRSWW
+704 KTVIASEQKRRWW
-717 QLGPAVVILG
+717 QLGPALVILG
-727 ALIRELSGEAAAVR
+727 ALARELSGEAAAAR
-741 TQLPPDQAL
+741 SQLPPDQAL
-750 AQTLADKYDNPA
+750 AQTLADKYDNPEG
-762 RPTRC
+762 PTRC